1 MNFWITVWTIT
12 LILGVGVFAVL
23 AVVVTIGGAF
33 DIFSLLRM
41 LKAQHQSGQK
51 DDTSDNSEP
60 SAAED

>member
-12 LILGVGVFAVL
+12 LILGIGVFAVL

-33 DIFSLLRM
+33 DIVSLLRM

-51 DDTSDNSEP
+51 DDTSDTSEP